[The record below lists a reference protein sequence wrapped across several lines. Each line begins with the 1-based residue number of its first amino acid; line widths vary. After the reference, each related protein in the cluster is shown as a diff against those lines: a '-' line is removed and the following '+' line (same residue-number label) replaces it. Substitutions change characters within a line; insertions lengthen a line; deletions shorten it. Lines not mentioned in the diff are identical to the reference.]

1 MSGLLFNVF
10 IVLLL
15 FAAFTSI
22 ANRIPKTGR
31 CFDAAGEE
39 ITATIIKTNHTAERA
54 ATMHLRGEDGRRY
67 RVKLKAS
74 EAKLWIKGD
83 SVRIILSENPKKY
96 RVLFHDYFK
105 ENETRIREYA
115 VELLRKTVRP
125 WSVSAHFTGYT
136 KETPDA
142 LFASGADLQT
152 IFTFTTY
159 MRIVDV
165 YSIVTAILSAVCIFW
180 YVVIKPK
187 FMQLM
192 FPTLMIVMLIVIL
205 NKAVNSC
212 KLVLKSITK

>member
-1 MSGLLFNVF
+1 MSGLLFYIF
-10 IVLLL
+10 IIFLL

-31 CFDAAGEE
+31 CFDATGEE
-39 ITATIIKTNHTAERA
+39 ITATIINRNRTAERA
-54 ATMHLRGEDGRRY
+54 ATMRLRGEDGKRY

-83 SVRIILSENPKKY
+83 SVKIVLSEKSKKY

-115 VELLRKTVRP
+115 VEMLRKTVRS
-125 WSVSAHFTGYT
+125 WFIAAHFVGYK

-142 LFASGADLQT
+142 FLASGADVQT
-152 IFTFTTY
+152 IFSFATY
-159 MRIVDV
+159 MRIIDI
-165 YSIVTAILSAVCIFW
+165 YSIVTAILSAVSIFW

-187 FMQLM
+187 FSQLM
-192 FPTLMIVMLIVIL
+192 FPILMIVMLIVIL
-205 NKAVNSC
+205 NKAVKSC